1 MTTMTTTA
9 DTSAKKAARRVL
21 GGQFAG
27 VRARL
32 LLVFDDPTEA
42 ERIHKLRVAVRRTTA
57 ALDAF
62 APCLPRRAHKHARRV
77 LRTVRRT
84 AGSARDWDVFFPVV
98 GEWAS
103 GQPEGVRPFT
113 DALLGWSAAKRDS
126 AQAALVAL
134 SNTLPSALEDLTAD
148 TLAAIRRPKGNP
160 TAAEIGRTR
169 VEALR
174 AEFAAAC
181 EHEPTTDA
189 GYHDVRIVAKQLRY
203 AVELFAEH
211 IPDAEQTDAELRAIQ
226 DVLGRFNDGV
236 VGAARVA
243 EFAAHFARFHPT
255 DWDRLKPGA
264 DALAEH
270 FAKLRD
276 TERERWRSNAL
287 ASGGR
292 QPADSSP
299 TESAG

>member
-1 MTTMTTTA
+1 MTAMTNPA
-9 DTSAKKAARRVL
+9 DSSAKKAARRVL

-62 APCLPRRAHKHARRV
+62 APFLPRRAHKHARRG

-84 AGSARDWDVFFPVV
+84 AGAARDWDVFFPVV
-98 GEWAS
+98 GEWAGS
-103 GQPEGVRPFT
+103 QPEHVRPFT

-134 SNTLPSALEDLTAD
+134 SHTYPAALDDLTAD
-148 TLAAIRRPKGNP
+148 TLAALRRPKGNP
-160 TAAEIGRTR
+160 TVADIARTR

-174 AEFAAAC
+174 AEFATAC

-203 AVELFAEH
+203 AVELFAEF

-236 VGAARVA
+236 VGAAHVA

-255 DWDRLKPGA
+255 DWERLKPGA
-264 DALAEH
+264 DALADH

-276 TERERWRSNAL
+276 AERERWRAAR
-287 ASGGR
+287 ASAGR